1 MKIGK
6 CRFVSGCISCGR
18 WMVCLMVGL
27 MNIGSGLS
35 SNLMLRVVVWMG
47 VLSRWWI
54 CWLIRL

>member
-18 WMVCLMVGL
+18 WMVCWMVGL

-47 VLSRWWI
+47 SWWI
-54 CWLIRL
+54 CWLISL